1 MSTRYICQVCH
12 NEIAH
17 PAAEC
22 PYCKSRSLI
31 AEGAS
36 PWIMSIV
43 FAVMFVGFG
52 LTAVYT
58 GNFRADKE
66 GRGRFHFERAKNL
79 LDEELPDRAINHYRD
94 ALLHSREE
102 SEYRLGL
109 AEALF
114 KTARFA
120 ETRTHLLELLLE
132 DPTSGIVNYHL
143 AQLAE
148 REGKLSEAATYYRTS
163 VHGRWEDTAEAS
175 ADEIRRR
182 IRFRLADVLEETSR
196 AHELTAELVE
206 LLKGDPASREVRH
219 RLASQLLDSGAYNR
233 ASEEFETLIGQDSK
247 DRKALL
253 GRARAEFHLRN
264 YITSRT
270 HYMRANALRSDEET
284 SSRIELCNR
293 IVALDPTRRGITLP
307 ERFRRSKALIERSLA
322 IVEVCRAPGGS
333 GFVGPLPPLPPDLGP
348 VVRQAELLLAKRSRV
363 PSDETVE
370 ENIQIAEEILAHT
383 DPHCEQ
389 VEPLDESFELLM
401 VKLAQ

>member
-17 PAAEC
+17 PGAEC

-36 PWIMSIV
+36 PWIISIV
-43 FAVMFVGFG
+43 FAVMIVGFG
-52 LTAVYT
+52 LTAIYT
-58 GNFRADKE
+58 GNFRADRE
-66 GRGRFHFERAKNL
+66 GRGQYHFTRAKNL

-94 ALLHSREE
+94 ALLHSRED
-102 SEYRLGL
+102 SAYRLGL

-114 KTARFA
+114 KTARYA

-148 REGKLSEAATYYRTS
+148 REGRLDEAATYYRTS
-163 VHGRWEDTAEAS
+163 VHGRWEDSEDAS

-182 IRFRLADVLEETSR
+182 IRFRLADVLEESNR

-206 LLKGDPASREVRH
+206 LLKGDPASSQLRH

-233 ASEEFETLIGQDSK
+233 ASEEYRTLIGQDSE
-247 DRKALL
+247 DRSALL

-270 HYMRANALRSDEET
+270 HYLRANALTSDEET
-284 SSRIELCNR
+284 SARIELCNR
-293 IVALDPTRRGITLP
+293 IIALDPTRRGISLQ

-322 IVEVCRAPGGS
+322 IVETCRAPEGS
-333 GFVGPLPPLPPDLGP
+333 AFVGPLPPVPPDLVP
-348 VVRQAELLLAKRSRV
+348 VVRGAEAMLAKRSRV
-363 PSDETVE
+363 AHDETVE
-370 ENIQIAEEILAHT
+370 ENIQIAEEILAHI
-383 DPHCEQ
+383 DSHCER
-389 VEPLDESFELLM
+389 VEPVDESFALIM
-401 VKLAQ
+401 AKLAQ